1 MSRELR
7 PIGKRRLRKWT
18 ERKEKSKK
26 KEENI
31 LRWIKVSY
39 FFCFSLFSSLIR
51 GVGQSTHARPKE
63 KKNTQKINNLKQNSS
78 RYHAD
83 YERLFFIHKLL
94 HTLKRKSR
102 TTGLLLLCFI
112 TNLKVFFLLKNHQ
125 HTRNTPS
132 SFLSCVN

>member
-1 MSRELR
+1 MNGAKREVQKEGRKYLKVNKSFLLFLFLSLLFFNTWSRSKHTCT
-7 PIGKRRLRKWT
+7 P
-18 ERKEKSKK
+18 ER
-26 KEENI
+26 
-31 LRWIKVSY
+31 
-39 FFCFSLFSSLIR
+39 
-51 GVGQSTHARPKE
+51 